1 MVAYRVS
8 DTYCLMFDDFFSLI
22 NRKLTNLIKDKDMEV
37 EALKSKNS
45 SLLSILQ
52 TQSGADTGSGSTSG
66 VNTTGQSNEVIGEN
80 CSIDSEH
87 KLHTLWCF

>member
-1 MVAYRVS
+1 MSY
-8 DTYCLMFDDFFSLI
+8 TYCLMFDDFFSLI

-52 TQSGADTGSGSTSG
+52 TQSGAGTNVGSDSTAG

-87 KLHTLWCF
+87 KLHTLRCF

>member
-1 MVAYRVS
+1 MNFLTVAFEGYRIS
-8 DTYCLMFDDFFSLI
+8 FTLALMIDDMSFSLI

-52 TQSGADTGSGSTSG
+52 TQSGGADVSSDSTAG
-66 VNTTGQSNEVIGEN
+66 VNTARQSNEVIGEN
-80 CSIDSEH
+80 I
-87 KLHTLWCF
+87 

>member
-1 MVAYRVS
+1 MI
-8 DTYCLMFDDFFSLI
+8 DDILFSLI

-52 TQSGADTGSGSTSG
+52 TQSIADVGSDSTAG
-66 VNTTGQSNEVIGEN
+66 VNTAGQSNEVIGEN
-80 CSIDSEH
+80 I
-87 KLHTLWCF
+87 

>member
-1 MVAYRVS
+1 
-8 DTYCLMFDDFFSLI
+8 
-22 NRKLTNLIKDKDMEV
+22 MEV

-52 TQSGADTGSGSTSG
+52 TQSGADVGSNSTAG

-80 CSIDSEH
+80 I
-87 KLHTLWCF
+87 